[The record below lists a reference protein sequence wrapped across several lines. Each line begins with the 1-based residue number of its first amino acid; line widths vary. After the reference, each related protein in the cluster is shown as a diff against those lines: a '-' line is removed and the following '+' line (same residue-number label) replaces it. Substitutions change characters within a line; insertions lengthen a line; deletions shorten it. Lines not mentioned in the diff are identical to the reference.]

1 MSTIYKLFSNIYE
14 IFKILILIKYKK
26 NIWKFNKKNPSNSF
40 RKGAKDRNKCFNQ
53 RRYKDDS

>member
-1 MSTIYKLFSNIYE
+1 MKIQYKP
-14 IFKILILIKYKK
+14 
-26 NIWKFNKKNPSNSF
+26 PSNSF

>member
-26 NIWKFNKKNPSNSF
+26 IYENSIKKNPSNSF